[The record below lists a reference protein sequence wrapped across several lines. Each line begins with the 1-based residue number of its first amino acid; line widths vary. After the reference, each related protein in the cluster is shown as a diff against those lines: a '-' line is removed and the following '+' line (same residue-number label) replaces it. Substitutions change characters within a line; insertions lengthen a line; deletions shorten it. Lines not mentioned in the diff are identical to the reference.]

1 MEQITQYINEN
12 WMKLFMYGAGG
23 LVFVFLIIMLLRGP
37 NGRWRWE
44 K

>member
-1 MEQITQYINEN
+1 MEQVMQYINDN
-12 WMKLFMYGAGG
+12 WIRLVSYGVGG
-23 LVFVFLIIMLLRGP
+23 LVLVSLIVLLLRGS

>member
-1 MEQITQYINEN
+1 MEQITQYINDN
-12 WMKLFMYGAGG
+12 WVRLVAYGVGG
-23 LVFVFLIIMLLRGP
+23 LVLVSLIVLFLKGS